1 MYFFLHIHIV
11 SCVFIIEF
19 VSALLD
25 FRKKLSNRGVLEYV
39 ANTCGPWFLMKGAP
53 LGPPLG
59 QSETPRLY
67 FTKFRGS
74 DTT

>member
-1 MYFFLHIHIV
+1 
-11 SCVFIIEF
+11 
-19 VSALLD
+19 
-25 FRKKLSNRGVLEYV
+25 
-39 ANTCGPWFLMKGAP
+39 MKGAP

-74 DTT
+74 DTTWTFLEHQKLGETPYKNMSFWVPYWDTMFSGESHNIIQQSLYARWGQE